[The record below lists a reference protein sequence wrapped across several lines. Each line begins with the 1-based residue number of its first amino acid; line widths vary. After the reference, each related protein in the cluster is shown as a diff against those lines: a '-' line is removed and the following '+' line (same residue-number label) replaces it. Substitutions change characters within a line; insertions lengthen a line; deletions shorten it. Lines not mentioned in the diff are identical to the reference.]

1 MDSNCSTSSSE
12 GFWTCTESL
21 GFESSDERGGGEG
34 GDQHVVVGEKRD
46 EAACEGR
53 PPLRRKKRPTDVM
66 FPPPLP
72 GLDWSGRSKTV
83 LRAERGDGRLRLTE
97 FKVGRPDTLH
107 ACREGGRLKLHLVA
121 AGAGDSARVDD
132 EEDIE
137 EEGGAVMVG
146 RLVPAVRWWH
156 EESGVAVAAAAAPPR
171 GIPLFG
177 ALAA

>member
-21 GFESSDERGGGEG
+21 GFESSDERVGGEG
-34 GDQHVVVGEKRD
+34 GDQHVVVGEQMD

-53 PPLRRKKRPTDVM
+53 PPPRRKKRADAT

-121 AGAGDSARVDD
+121 AGAGDPARVDD
-132 EEDIE
+132 

-156 EESGVAVAAAAAPPR
+156 EESGVAAAAAAPR
-171 GIPLFG
+171 GIPFFG